1 MEERNAGPGETTCV
15 ARWAAVATGATT
27 WAAAPGAAA
36 TQAASDKAR
45 ADALQQLF
53 MGVSS

>member
-15 ARWAAVATGATT
+15 ARWAAVVTGATT
-27 WAAAPGAAA
+27 WAAPGAAA
-36 TQAASDKAR
+36 TPMASERAR

-53 MGVSS
+53 IGSSS

>member
-1 MEERNAGPGETTCV
+1 MEERSAGPGETTCV

-27 WAAAPGAAA
+27 WAATPGAAA
-36 TQAASDKAR
+36 TQAASERAR

-53 MGVSS
+53 IGSSS